1 MLCGVADRDHD
12 QVDRLVAQW
21 ADERP
26 DLDLDAMAT
35 VARLLNLARAIKGR
49 LAAFAADYDL
59 SIPEADVLFT
69 LRRAGGP
76 YRLSPSAISD
86 ALLVP
91 SGTMTNRLDR
101 LERKDLIERVRHP
114 TDRRSME
121 VQLTDRG
128 SELLVGVGIFAI
140 QWSYADM
147 ESGWLYVDALKVT
160 TTVLPAAQFDSLSLR
175 AR

>member
-26 DLDLDAMAT
+26 DLDLDAMTT
-35 VARLLNLARAIKGR
+35 VARLLNLARAIEGR

-128 SELLVGVGIFAI
+128 RKLVDEAVARHVENEKEMLAPLSERERATLDRLARRLLAHLG
-140 QWSYADM
+140 
-147 ESGWLYVDALKVT
+147 
-160 TTVLPAAQFDSLSLR
+160 AQS
-175 AR
+175 

>member
-1 MLCGVADRDHD
+1 MLGVMAERDQD
-12 QVDRLVAQW
+12 KVDNLVAQW

-35 VARLLNLARAIKGR
+35 VARLLNLAREIEAR
-49 LAAFAADYDL
+49 LTAFAADYDL

-69 LRRAGGP
+69 LRRSGGP
-76 YRLSPSAISD
+76 YRLAPSALSD

-101 LERKDLIERVRHP
+101 LERKGLIERVRHP
-114 TDRRSME
+114 TDRRSVE

-128 SELLVGVGIFAI
+128 RKLVDEAVARHVENETEMLAPLSERERATLDRLARRLLAHVG
-140 QWSYADM
+140 
-147 ESGWLYVDALKVT
+147 
-160 TTVLPAAQFDSLSLR
+160 AQS
-175 AR
+175 

>member
-1 MLCGVADRDHD
+1 MAERDHD

-21 ADERP
+21 AGERP
-26 DLDLDAMAT
+26 DLDLGAMAT
-35 VARLLNLARAIKGR
+35 VARLLNLAHMIEAR

-69 LRRAGGP
+69 LRRSGGP
-76 YRLSPSAISD
+76 YRLSPSAISG

-101 LERKDLIERVRHP
+101 LERKGLVERVRHP

-128 SELLVGVGIFAI
+128 RKLTDDAVTRHVENEEQMLEPLSERERATLDRLARRLLAH
-140 QWSYADM
+140 
-147 ESGWLYVDALKVT
+147 L
-160 TTVLPAAQFDSLSLR
+160 AAQS
-175 AR
+175 